1 MQRLI
6 YTVDI
11 EDPLGGLEEFSGFH
25 EMLDFYT
32 ENELGCSVLRS
43 RLETDDEIIEYGEW
57 EDGEE

>member
-11 EDPLGGLEEFSGFH
+11 DDEFVELDNFH
-25 EMLDFYT
+25 EKLDFHT
-32 ENELGCSVLRS
+32 ENELGCSVVRS
-43 RLETDDEIIEYGEW
+43 KLETPEEIILHGEW